1 MLVLQMFNDIW
12 YIYVVITA
20 VSSTTPRPV
29 WEKRLWY
36 MIEGAIS
43 VTVGI
48 MVLTTLAKLKRVIM
62 LNPAVKVPSAILVTN
77 TLVILCLIFFNFWV
91 SDPNVNFMDVG
102 NNVVAII
109 IQMLLIGFC
118 WQNSLQPKKEE
129 KKNPNAPIRVSG

>member
-1 MLVLQMFNDIW
+1 MLVLQVFNDIW

-118 WQNSLQPKKEE
+118 WQNSLQPKK
-129 KKNPNAPIRVSG
+129 